1 MANESLSGLYAT
13 GNKNWGT
20 GTQGPYSLGMG
31 LALFTPG
38 TDPTDPTSYY
48 NNYAGNSDWISSPL
62 TNVSLKDIQ
71 TTQAGLNTWGAQFK
85 FNPLL
90 NNQDPYPGCYYG
102 SVEDYPK
109 SVPVWDG
116 SNGLPQPSNPIFVGT
131 NVSNGTDNVLTLGAS
146 SYATT
151 TSVARGSS
159 YKLPTSTAN
168 TAVFTLCVWIKPTV
182 PGAARNWLWNDMDA
196 VADYNPY
203 RGIGCNMQ
211 TSGQI
216 RWQRGDGGG
225 TSSSDRYTFGTTAT
239 LPTNQWAFVALQ
251 TANYTNTVSTTYNY
265 AYCYVYDSRTASW
278 SWVNGASY
286 ISGTAVGMT
295 YSGDSGTTTTQCM
308 ILNPSGNTSAGLV
321 WELGHMYFLNQA
333 IASTTSVDYFREQ
346 TDIYTA

>member
-1 MANESLSGLYAT
+1 MANESLSALYTA
-13 GNKNWGT
+13 GNKNWGA
-20 GTQGPYSLGMG
+20 GTQGPYSLAMG

-38 TDPTDPTSYY
+38 TDPTDATSEY
-48 NNYAGNSDWISSPL
+48 NNYAGVNDWVSTPK
-62 TNVSLKDIQ
+62 TNISLKDIQ
-71 TTQAGLNTWGAQFK
+71 TVQAGLNTFGGQFK

-90 NNQDPYPGCYYG
+90 NDNVAAGCYYG

-109 SVPVWDG
+109 SVPVWDAAT
-116 SNGLPQPSNPIFVGT
+116 NPPAVGNPAFYET
-131 NVSNGTDNVLTLGAS
+131 SVGDGDYGARSFGAS

-182 PGAARNWLWNDMDA
+182 PGAARNWLWNDMDGIG
-196 VADYNPY
+196 DTNPY

-225 TSSSDRYTFGTTAT
+225 NASSDRYTFGTTAT
-239 LPTNQWAFVALQ
+239 LPTGQWAFVALQ

-278 SWVNGASY
+278 GWTNGASY
-286 ISGTAVGMT
+286 ISGTGVGMT

-308 ILNPSGNTSAGLV
+308 ILNPFGNTSAGLV
-321 WELGHMYFLNQA
+321 YELGHMYFLNQA
-333 IASTTSVDYFREQ
+333 VNSTTSINFVREQ